1 MKFPR
6 NVRVFRGQLDASPF
20 VGVLFLMVIFLLL
33 SSALVYPPG
42 IPLNLPESD
51 GWAGPSNPTVT
62 VAVDG
67 VGQLYYRN
75 QVTSLA
81 QLAEHLAEV
90 ALRQSPLTLVL
101 LMDRTVPYEMI
112 ERLVTMARD
121 TGIENTL
128 LATRPSVAPL
138 SVGPIP

>member
-42 IPLNLPESD
+42 IPLSLPESD
-51 GWAGPSNPTVT
+51 GWPGPVNPTVT

-67 VGQLYYRN
+67 GGQLYYRN
-75 QVTSLA
+75 QVTSEA
-81 QLAEHLAEV
+81 QLRVHLAEV
-90 ALRQSPLTLVL
+90 AETQPPLTLVL
-101 LMDRTVPYEMI
+101 LTDRNVPSDTI
-112 ERLVTMARD
+112 VRLVTMARD
-121 TGIENTL
+121 IGIHEAL
-128 LATRPSVAPL
+128 LATRPSSRPL
-138 SVGPIP
+138 LHPALP